1 MASLKEEY
9 QSFLADIEKNMK
21 NKEDLDYVKARFAV
35 FLNVVVDQMDMI
47 INFKEDKMKEL
58 EEAQKNLV
66 NKLDKMQ
73 QVIDN
78 IEKDIYAEDGFDF
91 EIVCPYRN
99 YQFLIDVDENRT
111 EVECPEC
118 GNTIELDWSGDYDEE
133 DRACHGE
140 CDGCNGCNEE
150 NEQDDEEQ
158 NDVNDEDM

>member
-1 MASLKEEY
+1 MASLKEAY

-78 IEKDIYAEDGFDF
+78 IEKEYKLNTDSSKELKSERNKILKEQAE
-91 EIVCPYRN
+91 
-99 YQFLIDVDENRT
+99 
-111 EVECPEC
+111 
-118 GNTIELDWSGDYDEE
+118 ELEE
-133 DRACHGE
+133 GE
-140 CDGCNGCNEE
+140 SLYY
-150 NEQDDEEQ
+150 
-158 NDVNDEDM
+158 VS